1 MPTLTLGA
9 ASRLTGCAKSTV
21 LRAIRAGRINAN
33 RDDTGQWQIE
43 PVELFRVFP
52 PLPIPPGATL
62 TPAPVEHGAIADE
75 ITDELVKLLRE
86 QLEDMRTQ
94 VADLRTDRD
103 YWRQTSD
110 RWRVEFETTRRP
122 LPAPEQLEDMRN
134 QVTDLCADRDYWR
147 QTCDH
152 WRVAFETAQ
161 RLLPA
166 PVERGTTAV
175 TSWRG
180 VFGQLCS
187 TWAAQLATA
196 VTSWRGVFGQLCS
209 TGAAQLATAVAS
221 WRGVFGQ
228 LCSTW

>member
-1 MPTLTLGA
+1 
-9 ASRLTGCAKSTV
+9 
-21 LRAIRAGRINAN
+21 
-33 RDDTGQWQIE
+33 
-43 PVELFRVFP
+43 
-52 PLPIPPGATL
+52 
-62 TPAPVEHGAIADE
+62 
-75 ITDELVKLLRE
+75 
-86 QLEDMRTQ
+86 MRTGRFN
-94 VADLRTDRD
+94 LD

-147 QTCDH
+147 QASDH
-152 WRVAFETAQ
+152 WRVAFETTQ
-161 RLLPA
+161 RLLPE

-228 LCSTW
+228 LCSTWAAQLAPVASWRGVFGQLARQRELGLGERRGPPGAPQSRPWVSATRKAPIWARQG

>member
-1 MPTLTLGA
+1 
-9 ASRLTGCAKSTV
+9 
-21 LRAIRAGRINAN
+21 
-33 RDDTGQWQIE
+33 
-43 PVELFRVFP
+43 
-52 PLPIPPGATL
+52 
-62 TPAPVEHGAIADE
+62 
-75 ITDELVKLLRE
+75 
-86 QLEDMRTQ
+86 MRTGRFN
-94 VADLRTDRD
+94 LD

-187 TWAAQLATA
+187 TWAAQLARALSLVPHVVMLLRLVSLEGQGRSDILDAGALARVYPFRNRLQIHRDGWPGPHNSNPLALAWFVWAREHNGPPTPHRISWSTA
-196 VTSWRGVFGQLCS
+196 EPPP
-209 TGAAQLATAVAS
+209 APDAEAS
-221 WRGVFGQ
+221 E
-228 LCSTW
+228 